1 MNTLLATASGLA
13 GAWVP
18 TGRAAL
24 AAASVGGAG
33 WSGATP
39 VGLVH
44 SSFALHRAAPI
55 TVWVVVLAF
64 VFLECAFII
73 GLFLPGDSLLFA
85 AGVVLATRDLEV
97 SAWALALAAT
107 VAAVGGNQVGFLVG
121 RRTGVKI
128 LARKGGRML
137 NRANLD
143 KAGRFFDRW
152 GFWAVAM
159 ARWLPWIRT
168 LAPMIAGAAGMEN
181 RRYLVANTLGA
192 LLWVPTLLLL
202 GFYGAGLLDAVPWV
216 KEAATIGSIVFFVVG
231 TGYGLFR
238 YLQEMRKPIDEDPV
252 PAGET
257 R

>member
-18 TGRAAL
+18 AGRAAL
-24 AAASVGGAG
+24 AAAGAG

-44 SSFALHRAAPI
+44 SSFGLHRAAPI

-107 VAAVGGNQVGFLVG
+107 VAAVGGNQVGFLIG

-128 LARKGGRML
+128 LARKNGRML

-181 RRYLVANTLGA
+181 RRYLVANALGA

-202 GFYGAGLLDAVPWV
+202 GYYGAGLLSAIPWV
-216 KEAATIGSIVFFVVG
+216 KEATTIGSIAFFVVG

-238 YLQEMRKPIDEDPV
+238 YVQEMRKPVDEDPV